1 MTDKGSSV
9 TTNSRETNTNTFFTL
24 LLFITPT
31 PPFLLLYS
39 ISYHSPYFLQSIYQ
53 SKSTLQIITINFCK
67 TKFECEMVFGWRRA
81 FCTSVPPEADEATRD
96 DHEDDDIDAKGNA
109 APKFANRFGF
119 FNSSTP
125 RLQSQRDPTPTLRCR
140 TTVPAQSA
148 SVPVSP
154 RLQCKTSNNNS
165 PRLFQWSSNPSSP
178 RSPSTFSLLKS
189 NLRLS
194 TTRCGLCLQSVKRGR
209 GIAIF
214 TAECSHSFHFPC
226 IAGHVKK
233 KGSLACPICGT
244 MWKQMPLLSVNDQN
258 QKLQFAE
265 VEEERTKE
273 KLATTLIGDVVEKK
287 SKLRKQHSFRPDLK
301 VYDDDEP
308 LASLTP
314 KARFNPIPESDE
326 NCDDEEDSIGEFQG
340 FHIDG
345 CSNSPVDIHAR
356 DVDVRLLPEAAVISS
371 GRNHETYAIVLRAK
385 APATPEKTQ
394 GRAPIDLVTVVDV
407 SGKMSNEKLQMMK
420 RAMRLIIS
428 SLSSSDRLSIVA
440 FSSYSKRLLPLRRM
454 TTTGQRAARR
464 IVEAMVVLEGSSNSN
479 DAVKKA
485 AKVLEDRREK
495 NTVATIVL
503 LSNVPDQPSCVS
515 STRYSQSHLDVAVH
529 TVKLAVIDDHAFAKS
544 IGSLLNVAVHDMK
557 LQLGFAAG
565 SAPAEITAVYAY
577 SPRPVA
583 LGSGTVRIGELCAN
597 EERELL
603 IELKV
608 PATAVGTHKVLS
620 VRCSYRES
628 ISQEVIYCKEH
639 ALVVPRPHTVRSSAF
654 TIQRLRNLFVTTR
667 ALAESRRLTAR
678 NDLIGAYHMLIS
690 ARALVHQTSSA
701 STNEFMI
708 SLEAELNELQRRRQ
722 SEAETQ
728 AGRGRVEMAAYV
740 DEKELLTPTSAWR
753 VAEKLA
759 KVAIMR
765 KSLNRVSD
773 LHGFEDARF

>member
-1 MTDKGSSV
+1 
-9 TTNSRETNTNTFFTL
+9 
-24 LLFITPT
+24 
-31 PPFLLLYS
+31 
-39 ISYHSPYFLQSIYQ
+39 
-53 SKSTLQIITINFCK
+53 
-67 TKFECEMVFGWRRA
+67 MVFGWRRA
-81 FCTSVPPEADEATRD
+81 FCTSVPPEADSTIEATRD
-96 DHEDDDIDAKGNA
+96 DHEDDTDTKGNGTGGT
-109 APKFANRFGF
+109 PKFGNRFGF
-119 FNSSTP
+119 FTSSTP
-125 RLQSQRDPTPTLRCR
+125 RLQSQRDPSPSLRCR
-140 TTVPAQSA
+140 TTRAAVPAQSA

-154 RLQCKTSNNNS
+154 KLQCKTSNS
-165 PRLFQWSSNPSSP
+165 PGLFQWSSNPSSP

-214 TAECSHSFHFPC
+214 TAECSHGFHFPC

-233 KGSLACPICGT
+233 LGSLACPICGT
-244 MWKQMPLLSVNDQN
+244 MWKQIPLLSVNDQN
-258 QKLQFAE
+258 QKQNQFAE
-265 VEEERTKE
+265 EEERTRE
-273 KLATTLIGDVVEKK
+273 KLATTLIGDADEKKKK
-287 SKLRKQHSFRPDLK
+287 SKLSKQHSFRPDLK

-326 NCDDEEDSIGEFQG
+326 NCDGDSIGEFQG
-340 FHIDG
+340 FHIDR
-345 CSNSPVDIHAR
+345 CSNNPVDIHAR
-356 DVDVRLLPEAAVISS
+356 DVEVRLLPEAAVVSAS
-371 GRNHETYAIVLRAK
+371 RSHETYAIVLKAK
-385 APATPEKTQ
+385 APVMAPEKKQ

-407 SGKMSNEKLQMMK
+407 SGKMSSEKLQMMK

-464 IVEAMVVLEGSSNSN
+464 IVEAMVVLEGSSSSN

-503 LSNVPDQPSCVS
+503 LSNVADQPSCVS

-529 TVKLAVIDDHAFAKS
+529 TLKLAVIDDHAFAKS
-544 IGSLLNVAVHDMK
+544 IGSLLNVAVQDLQ

-577 SPRPVA
+577 APRPVA

-628 ISQEVIYCKEH
+628 ETQEVIYCKEH
-639 ALVVPRPHTVRSSAF
+639 ALVVPRPHTVRSSAL

-690 ARALVHQTSSA
+690 ARALVHQTSLA

-728 AGRGRVEMAAYV
+728 TGRGRVEMAAYM
-740 DEKELLTPTSAWR
+740 DEKEELLTPTSAWR

>member
-1 MTDKGSSV
+1 
-9 TTNSRETNTNTFFTL
+9 
-24 LLFITPT
+24 
-31 PPFLLLYS
+31 
-39 ISYHSPYFLQSIYQ
+39 
-53 SKSTLQIITINFCK
+53 
-67 TKFECEMVFGWRRA
+67 MVFGWRRA
-81 FCTSVPPEADEATRD
+81 FCTSVPPEPDSTVDATTD
-96 DHEDDDIDAKGNA
+96 DHEDDKGNCTA
-109 APKFANRFGF
+109 GTPKFGNTFGLF
-119 FNSSTP
+119 SSSTP
-125 RLQSQRDPTPTLRCR
+125 RLQSQRDPSPSLRCR
-140 TTVPAQSA
+140 TTRATVPAQSA
-148 SVPVSP
+148 SLPVSP
-154 RLQCKTSNNNS
+154 KLQCKTSNS

-194 TTRCGLCLQSVKRGR
+194 TSRCGLCLQSVKRGR

-214 TAECSHSFHFPC
+214 TAECSHGFHFPC

-244 MWKQMPLLSVNDQN
+244 MWKQMPLLSVNDGN
-258 QKLQFAE
+258 QEHQFAE
-265 VEEERTKE
+265 EVERTRE

-287 SKLRKQHSFRPDLK
+287 SSKLRKQHSFRPDLK

-326 NCDDEEDSIGEFQG
+326 NCDEDGIGEFQG

-356 DVDVRLLPEAAVISS
+356 DVDVRLLPEAAVVSA
-371 GRNHETYAIVLRAK
+371 GRSHETYAIVLRAK
-385 APATPEKTQ
+385 APVMQEKTQ

-407 SGKMSNEKLQMMK
+407 SGKMSSEKLQMMK

-454 TTTGQRAARR
+454 TTSGQRAARR
-464 IVEAMVVLEGSSNSN
+464 IVEAMVVLEGSSNSS

-495 NTVATIVL
+495 NAVASIIL

-515 STRYSQSHLDVAVH
+515 STRYSQSQLDVAVH
-529 TVKLAVIDDHAFAKS
+529 TLKLAVIDDHTFAKS
-544 IGSLLNVAVHDMK
+544 IGSLLNVAVQDLQ
-557 LQLGFAAG
+557 LQLGFASG
-565 SAPAEITAVYAY
+565 SAPGEIIAVYAY

-597 EERELL
+597 EDRELL

-628 ISQEVIYCKEH
+628 VSQEVIYCKEH
-639 ALVVPRPHTVRSSAF
+639 ALVVPRPQTVRSSSL
-654 TIQRLRNLFVTTR
+654 TIQRLRNLFFTTR

-690 ARALVHQTSSA
+690 ARALVHQA
-701 STNEFMI
+701 SMAPTNEFMI

-722 SEAETQ
+722 SEAESHQT
-728 AGRGRVEMAAYV
+728 GRGMAAYM
-740 DEKELLTPTSAWR
+740 DEKEELLTPTSAWR

>member
-1 MTDKGSSV
+1 
-9 TTNSRETNTNTFFTL
+9 
-24 LLFITPT
+24 
-31 PPFLLLYS
+31 
-39 ISYHSPYFLQSIYQ
+39 
-53 SKSTLQIITINFCK
+53 
-67 TKFECEMVFGWRRA
+67 MVFGWRRA
-81 FCTSVPPEADEATRD
+81 FCTSVPPDADSAIEPARD
-96 DHEDDDIDAKGNA
+96 DHEDDTYAKGNGT
-109 APKFANRFGF
+109 PKFGNRFGF
-119 FNSSTP
+119 FTSSTP
-125 RLQSQRDPTPTLRCR
+125 RLQSQQRDPSPSLRCR
-140 TTVPAQSA
+140 TTRATLPAESA

-154 RLQCKTSNNNS
+154 KLQCKTSNS
-165 PRLFQWSSNPSSP
+165 PRLFNWSSNPSSP

-214 TAECSHSFHFPC
+214 TAECSHGFHFPC

-233 KGSLACPICGT
+233 KGSLSCPICGT
-244 MWKQMPLLSVNDQN
+244 LWKQMPLLSVNDQ
-258 QKLQFAE
+258 KHQFAE
-265 VEEERTKE
+265 EEEEEESTRE
-273 KLATTLIGDVVEKK
+273 KLATTLIGDVVEKKK

-326 NCDDEEDSIGEFQG
+326 NCDEDSIGEFQG
-340 FHIDG
+340 FHVDG

-356 DVDVRLLPEAAVISS
+356 DVDVRLLPEAAVVSS
-371 GRNHETYAIVLRAK
+371 GRSHETYAIVLRAK
-385 APATPEKTQ
+385 APVIPEKTQ

-407 SGKMSNEKLQMMK
+407 SGKMSSEKLQMMK

-440 FSSYSKRLLPLRRM
+440 FSSYSKRLLPLKRM
-454 TTTGQRAARR
+454 TTSGQRAARR
-464 IVEAMVVLEGSSNSN
+464 IVEAMVVLEGSSNSS

-485 AKVLEDRREK
+485 AKVLEDRRQK
-495 NTVATIVL
+495 NTVASIVL
-503 LSNVPDQPSCVS
+503 LSNVADQPSCFS

-529 TVKLAVIDDHAFAKS
+529 TLKLAVIDDHTFAKS
-544 IGSLLNVAVHDMK
+544 IGSLLNVVVQDLQ
-557 LQLGFAAG
+557 LQLGFASG

-583 LGSGTVRIGELCAN
+583 LGSGTVRIGELIAN

-608 PATAVGTHKVLS
+608 PSSAVGTQKVLS

-628 ISQEVIYCKEH
+628 VSQEVIYCKEH
-639 ALVVPRPHTVRSSAF
+639 ALVVPRPHTVRSSAL

-690 ARALVHQTSSA
+690 ARALVHQASLA

-728 AGRGRVEMAAYV
+728 TGRGRVEMAAYM
-740 DEKELLTPTSAWR
+740 DEKEELLTPTSAWR